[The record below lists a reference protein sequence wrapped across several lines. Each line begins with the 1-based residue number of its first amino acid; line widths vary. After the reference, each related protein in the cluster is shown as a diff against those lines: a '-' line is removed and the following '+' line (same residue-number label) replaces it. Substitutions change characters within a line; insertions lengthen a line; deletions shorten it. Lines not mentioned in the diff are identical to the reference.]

1 MGKQKPEEKQK
12 SRWMRRYTFSLIL
25 IVAAMLCIGWFKIGG
40 LLAAWI
46 GVMLLLIASL
56 AIIGLGTTGLCK
68 GVLIDDRNMLS
79 LSRFQ
84 MVLWTILILSAFI
97 TASLSNLAAGVE
109 DEDSL
114 SIKIPEELW
123 ILMGISTTSLVGS
136 PLIKS
141 TKYSKETREDD
152 INTALE
158 HLKRKGLKEEKI
170 EFKGHII
177 AHKEPEMASF
187 SNLFEGEE
195 AGNAA
200 RIDLAKVQMFYFTI
214 ILVLSYAVA
223 LGKMFAGGAPI
234 HEFPALDPSMI
245 WLLGISHGGYLVHK
259 AVPHTRS

>member
-1 MGKQKPEEKQK
+1 
-12 SRWMRRYTFSLIL
+12 
-25 IVAAMLCIGWFKIGG
+25 MLCIGLFKPQG
-40 LLAAWI
+40 LLAAWAL
-46 GVMLLLIASL
+46 VMVLLTLSL
-56 AIIGLGTTGLCK
+56 AIIGHGTTGLYK
-68 GVLIDDRNMLS
+68 GVLIDDRNMVS
-79 LSRFQ
+79 LSRSQ

-97 TASLSNLAAGVE
+97 TASLSNLAAGVK
-109 DEDSL
+109 DPL
-114 SIKIPEELW
+114 SIRIPEELW

-141 TKYSKETREDD
+141 TKYPKETHKDD
-152 INTALE
+152 KKMASE
-158 HLKRKGLKEEKI
+158 HLERKGLKKEKI

-214 ILVLSYAVA
+214 ILALAYAVA
-223 LGKMFAGGAPI
+223 LGKMFAGSATI
-234 HEFPALDPSMI
+234 HEFPDLNPSMV
-245 WLLGISHGGYLVHK
+245 WLLGISHGGYLIHK